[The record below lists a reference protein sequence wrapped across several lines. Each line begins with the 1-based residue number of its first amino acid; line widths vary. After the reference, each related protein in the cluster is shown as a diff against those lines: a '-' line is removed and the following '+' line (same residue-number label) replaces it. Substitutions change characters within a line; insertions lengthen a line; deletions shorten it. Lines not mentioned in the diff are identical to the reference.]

1 MINLTTARLIACPG
15 LEGPLKQKSF
25 NLTKKL
31 TKTMV
36 GHYLIPHN
44 DDALDR
50 VSRFLVNFAI
60 DKVMKAKEDD
70 LAKYP
75 GVKCLTF
82 KESPILQLGAIFE
95 DEGTLDR
102 VYNLHEELFKRR
114 LEFEKYGERMIV
126 VHGDQ
131 KTVSYIRRI
140 QQDQVEASDTWE
152 QKRWMLPTKFSGPV
166 NNGETLNLQRITT
179 WIVI

>member
-1 MINLTTARLIACPG
+1 M
-15 LEGPLKQKSF
+15 
-25 NLTKKL
+25 TKKF
-31 TKTMV
+31 TKYMAL
-36 GHYLIPHN
+36 HYLVPHG
-44 DDALDR
+44 DKGLDR
-50 VSRFLVNFAI
+50 VSRYLVNFAI
-60 DKVMKAKEDD
+60 GKVMKAEKDD

-75 GVKCLTF
+75 GKKCLTF

-140 QQDQVEASDTWE
+140 RQAATDASQDVKSNLAGI
-152 QKRWMLPTKFSGPV
+152 SGCRNTEPV
-166 NNGETLNLQRITT
+166 SSEIRNQ
-179 WIVI
+179 